1 MTIQD
6 IGIWIGGAILS
17 LGALA
22 FGFGYLISQF
32 KDGRNKKGVD
42 QLNSENALLEYL
54 KTQNAGYAQA
64 LDEQNKKIADQNV
77 VIGKMQTAIDERDK
91 QLTEYKAIFT
101 GTDSATKHFQ
111 EVLLVNINDQ
121 KEYREKSLSML
132 TQLLEGQSNAKDK
145 AALPIN
151 IQAQLTQS

>member
-32 KDGRNKKGVD
+32 KDGRNKKGSD

-101 GTDSATKHFQ
+101 GTDSATRQFQ
-111 EVLLVNINDQ
+111 KTLLDNINDQ
-121 KEYREKSLSML
+121 IEFRKTANEAF
-132 TQLLEGQSNAKDK
+132 TQLLQGQSNAKDK